1 MIDFHSHIIYDVDDG
16 AETIEDSKS
25 LLEISKNDGIR
36 KVCATS
42 HYVCNVCEQNK
53 DEYFSKLDEIRE
65 VTGMDV
71 ISGLEV
77 RINPEIVY
85 KYEKGD
91 IWCINNKKYMLL
103 ELPFEEIPKYTMDV
117 IHELKVCGVK
127 PILAH
132 PERNEVIKAKPAK
145 LAEFIDEGVL
155 MQVCRGSIFG
165 RHGKRCAWLAK
176 RMVKNN
182 MVHLLGSDAHNLN
195 DRTTELKSAY
205 DFVLKYNPELYN
217 WICNV
222 GNSILDGKGVHFPEY
237 TNKWGIF
244 FGGVKNGSS

>member
-1 MIDFHSHIIYDVDDG
+1 MIDFHSHIIYNVDDG
-16 AETIEDSKS
+16 AETINDSTA
-25 LLEISKNDGIR
+25 LIEMSKNNGIE
-36 KVCATS
+36 KICATS
-42 HYVCNVCEQNK
+42 HYVCGACEQNK
-53 DEYFSKLDEIRE
+53 EEYFAKLNELRE
-65 VTGMDV
+65 LTGADI

-77 RINPEIVY
+77 RIRPEIVE

-127 PILAH
+127 PVLAH
-132 PERNEVIKAKPAK
+132 PERNEEIKAKPAK

-165 RHGKRCAWLAK
+165 RHGKRCAWVAK

-182 MVHLLGSDAHNLN
+182 MVHLLGSDAHNIN
-195 DRTTELKSAY
+195 DRNTELKSAY
-205 DFVLKYNPELYN
+205 DFVLKHNPELYK
-217 WICNV
+217 WICESESN
-222 GNSILDGKGVHFPEY
+222 IIEGKGVHFPEY
-237 TNKWGIF
+237 INKWSIF
-244 FGGVKNGSS
+244 FRGGGKKW